1 MPESGESKLKVMDS
15 MTCLCGE
22 VLSGVRGEGGLAKQY
37 QEHMKRE
44 DHKASPAQWAT
55 AHERIEA
62 NKEKAKS
69 RQ

>member
-1 MPESGESKLKVMDS
+1 
-15 MTCLCGE
+15 
-22 VLSGVRGEGGLAKQY
+22 LAKQY
-37 QEHMKRE
+37 QEHMQRE

>member
-1 MPESGESKLKVMDS
+1 MEMK
-15 MTCLCGE
+15 CLCGE
-22 VLSGVRGEGGLAKQY
+22 ILRSEEEGGLAKQY